1 MNKYQKQLS
10 KEIKRCSRIL
20 KEDYK
25 AIRSYYIKGKSKKS
39 CGGKKYRCVGD
50 TPHLLS
56 LNTAYCDK
64 YHNFAFMCLDC
75 HKESYDYYQE
85 LWDDYNSSRF

>member
-10 KEIKRCSRIL
+10 KEIKRCSWIL

-25 AIRSYYIKGKSKKS
+25 TVKNYYIKGNSKRI
-39 CGGKKYRCVGD
+39 CRGKKHRCVGD
-50 TPHLLS
+50 MPHLAP
-56 LNTAYCDK
+56 LNTAYWDK
-64 YHNFAFMCLDC
+64 WSNYNFMCLEC